1 MTAPLDPEAQSEIL
15 SEIVERLVF
24 ALPPGWKR
32 VHVDYAAV
40 GEHVVC
46 VGLLFMVNDAMSGW
60 TPPEDVLEKF
70 TRLRTGMAR
79 PGRGTWLHAL
89 LRLDYPDL
97 YSIEYDRD
105 ALPRFKV
112 PPPPEEIARE
122 LETFPRDEEHVQE
135 WMRTASGSS

>member
-1 MTAPLDPEAQSEIL
+1 MTTPLDPEGQSEIL

-24 ALPPGWKR
+24 ELPPGWKR

-46 VGLLFMVNDAMSGW
+46 VGLLFMVNDAMSSW
-60 TPPEDVLEKF
+60 AVPEDVKEKF
-70 TRLRTGMAR
+70 ARLRAGMAR
-79 PGRGTWLHAL
+79 PGRGAWLHAL
-89 LRLDYPDL
+89 LRLDYPDR

-122 LETFPRDEEHVQE
+122 LRTSPRGEEHIPD
-135 WMRTASGSS
+135 WMRAAH

>member
-24 ALPPGWKR
+24 ELPAGWKR
-32 VHVDYAAV
+32 LHVDYAAV

-46 VGLLFMVNDAMSGW
+46 VGLLFMVNDAMSTW
-60 TPPEDVLEKF
+60 TLPEDVEEKF
-70 TRLRTGMAR
+70 ARLRSDMAR
-79 PGRGTWLHAL
+79 PDRGTWLHAMM
-89 LRLDYPDL
+89 RLDYPDV

-112 PPPPEEIARE
+112 PPPAEEISRE
-122 LETFPRDEEHVQE
+122 LEAFPRGEEHVPD
-135 WMRTASGSS
+135 WMRTALENR